1 MKKLIKTWNGRG
13 IQEMERMYLRNFP
26 AFTDSLSTLS
36 NGNSQ
41 MMKSSIAIKGIT
53 ICLGS

>member
-13 IQEMERMYLRNFP
+13 IQDDGAYVSKNFP